1 MENKEFKSDIF
12 TDDFVVNVRANS
24 VNEVK
29 DVVKEIKDVVKEI
42 KEIRKEYGLY
52 AKLTINVEP
61 FGWD

>member
-12 TDDFVVNVRANS
+12 TDDFVVNVRVNS
-24 VNEVK
+24 VNEV
-29 DVVKEIKDVVKEI
+29 KDVVKEI